1 MMCNSKLW
9 DIDKICDFFDKNTV
23 RRIVQT
29 PHYAFVHDDQLVW
42 KLEQDGVYSVTNA
55 YKQCVITTGN
65 QERQGVAGQWNHI
78 WRAKVPPKVKNLLWR
93 IGRNILST
101 REKLNSRGV
110 QCPVHCV
117 VCDGGEED
125 IMHVLFMNTRSVH
138 CWQRVGMWTHINA
151 GLVASNNAA
160 ENLFLILQRLEKD
173 QQELFCVMVWSI
185 WKRMNNKAWDN
196 IIDSD
201 QSLIERDKHLITGWR
216 NAQQIRKRT
225 NIAQSITQQTVW
237 AKPDNGRCKCNVDA
251 SFSLNHNKVGIGMCI
266 RDDHGRFVAARTE

>member
-1 MMCNSKLW
+1 
-9 DIDKICDFFDKNTV
+9 
-23 RRIVQT
+23 VQT
-29 PHYAFVHDDQLVW
+29 PHYVFVHDDQLVW

-125 IMHVLFMNTRSVH
+125 IMHVLFMSTRSVH

-160 ENLFLILQRLEKD
+160 ENQFLILQRLEKD
-173 QQELFCVMVWSI
+173 QQELLCVMVWSI
-185 WKRMNNKAWDN
+185 WKRMIDPILYPRQKQININHKTDNKYRSLVYYN
-196 IIDSD
+196 I
-201 QSLIERDKHLITGWR
+201 
-216 NAQQIRKRT
+216 
-225 NIAQSITQQTVW
+225 
-237 AKPDNGRCKCNVDA
+237 
-251 SFSLNHNKVGIGMCI
+251 HNKLP
-266 RDDHGRFVAARTE
+266 DHFQTN